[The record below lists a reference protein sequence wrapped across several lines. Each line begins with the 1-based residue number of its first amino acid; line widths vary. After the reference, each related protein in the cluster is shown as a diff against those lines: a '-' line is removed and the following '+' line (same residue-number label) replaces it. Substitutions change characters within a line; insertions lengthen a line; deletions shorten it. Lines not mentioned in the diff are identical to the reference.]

1 MQPNNQIQ
9 LITENQIAYADS
21 RIVAPK
27 IKMQHRSVLKT
38 IRESWDLFDAVGCLK
53 CSELKTGRG
62 RPESYVL
69 LTRKALSLLPVICK
83 MTPATLQFQNELMLA
98 FEEMEQALKSPR
110 QITSGSEITGDLMI
124 KMGMRM
130 KELETEVLR
139 LDGTPGT
146 YKYEVENAELFTIEQ
161 ASQMVMFGKPPKVP
175 GPMDTQDFVYWLI
188 EAVRLLK
195 GYRNPIP
202 RKRKYI
208 DCLWLVVKNEYR
220 SDKAGTKQVVYF
232 TRAGID
238 KVQAVVNG
246 DWSGL

>member
-1 MQPNNQIQ
+1 MQDLSIQ
-9 LITENQIAYADS
+9 LIADNQIVYADS

-27 IKMQHRSVLKT
+27 FKITHHAMLKSISAHWDKFSDAGCVKRTDRPSGNGRSN
-38 IRESWDLFDAVGCLK
+38 A
-53 CSELKTGRG
+53 
-62 RPESYVL
+62 YVL
-69 LTRKALSLLPVICK
+69 LTRRGIMLLPAICK
-83 MTPATLQFQNELMLA
+83 LTPATLAFQTALIDK

-110 QITSGSEITGDLMI
+110 QITTGSEITGDLMI

-146 YKYEVENAELFTIEQ
+146 YKYEVENAELFTIDQ

-232 TRAGID
+232 TRAGLE
-238 KVQAVVNG
+238 KVQAVVDG